1 MNTQQTAGP
10 AQRNAYSV
18 YLWME
23 IITSLASWLAF
34 TVSLIYQVTTVGL
47 NPLQLVLVGTTI
59 EVTAFIFEVPTGV
72 VADTIS
78 RKLSIIVGLILIGCG
93 FILEGSIPR
102 FETILVAQVIA
113 GIGYTF
119 TSGATEAWIAD
130 EVGETKATR
139 AFLRGSQ
146 VSYIGALIGTAAAVA
161 LGSVAINLPIIIGGA
176 IMILVGI
183 TMIVIMPET
192 GFKPT
197 PKADRTTFQSMLHT
211 LKGGVKLV
219 RGKPVLI
226 SILVL
231 GLVYGMYSEGFDR
244 LWTAHFLQDIALPAI
259 GSLQPVVWFGIIRV
273 VSLFLSIGLTEF
285 ATRKVNTDS
294 HGLVARAVLML
305 NVSMVIGLL
314 TFAVTGNFVLALLA
328 YWLTS
333 AARRTL
339 NPVYTA
345 WVNQHL
351 ESSVRATVI
360 SMTAQIDALGQIIGG
375 PIVGV
380 IGTTF
385 GVPSALL
392 ASGLILSIAL
402 PLLVRAI
409 RVDRNVI
416 TSAVEASGSD

>member
-1 MNTQQTAGP
+1 MNTQQTAAP
-10 AQRNAYSV
+10 VQRDPYSV

-23 IITSLASWLAF
+23 SITSLASWLVF
-34 TVSLIYQVTTVGL
+34 TVDLIYQVTIVGL

-78 RKLSIIVGLILIGCG
+78 RKVSIIIGLILIGCG

-102 FETILVAQVIA
+102 FETILLAQVIA

-130 EVGETKATR
+130 EVGETVATR

-146 VSYIGALIGTAAAVA
+146 VGYIGALLGIGAAVA
-161 LGSVAINLPIIIGGA
+161 LGSVAINVPIIVGGG
-176 IMILVGI
+176 IMIAVGLALI
-183 TMIVIMPET
+183 WIMPET
-192 GFKPT
+192 SFKPT
-197 PKADRTTFQSMLHT
+197 PKENRTTAQSMLHT
-211 LKGGVKLV
+211 FRGGVKLV
-219 RGKPVLI
+219 HGKPILI
-226 SILVL
+226 SILTL
-231 GLVYGMYSEGFDR
+231 GLIYGLYSEGFDR
-244 LWTAHFLQDIALPAI
+244 LWTAHFIQDIALPAI
-259 GSLQPVVWFGIIRV
+259 GNLQPVVWFGIIRA
-273 VSLFLSIGLTEF
+273 VSMLLSIGITEF
-285 ATRKVNTDS
+285 TKRRVNTND
-294 HGLVARAVLML
+294 HGIVARAVLAL
-305 NVSMVIGLL
+305 NLSMVIGLL
-314 TFAVTGNFVLALLA
+314 TFAATGNFVLALIA

-333 AARRTL
+333 ATRRTL
-339 NPVYTA
+339 DPLYTA

-380 IGTTF
+380 IGTAF
-385 GVPSALL
+385 GVPYALL

-402 PLLVRAI
+402 PLLI
-409 RVDRNVI
+409 RTLRRDRQSLAVTI
-416 TSAVEASGSD
+416 EPTSIE

>member
-1 MNTQQTAGP
+1 MITKS
-10 AQRNAYSV
+10 RAYPI

-23 IITSLASWLAF
+23 TITSLASWLVF
-34 TVSLIYQVTTVGL
+34 TVDLVYQVTIVSL
-47 NPLQLVLVGTTI
+47 NPLQLVIVGTTI
-59 EVTAFIFEVPTGV
+59 EVTAFLFEVPTGV

-78 RKLSIIVGLILIGCG
+78 RKLSIIIGTIMIGAG
-93 FILEGSIPR
+93 FILEGAIPR
-102 FETILVAQVIA
+102 FETILIAQVIA

-130 EVGETKATR
+130 EVGETTATR
-139 AFLRGSQ
+139 AFMRGSQ
-146 VSYIGALIGTAAAVA
+146 VGYIGALIGIGGAVA
-161 LGSVAINLPIIIGGA
+161 LGSAAINLPIIIGGA
-176 IMILVGI
+176 IMIAVGI
-183 TMIVIMPET
+183 VMIFVMPET

-197 PKADRTTFQSMLHT
+197 PRKDRTTFQSMLQT
-211 LKGGVKLV
+211 FKGGVKLV

-231 GLVYGMYSEGFDR
+231 GLVYGAYSEGFDR
-244 LWTAHFLQDIALPAI
+244 LWTAHFLQDIILPTL

-273 VSLFLSIGLTEF
+273 VSLLLSIGLTEF

-294 HGLVARAVLML
+294 HGLVARAVLAL

-314 TFAVTGNFVLALLA
+314 TFAITGNFVIALLA

-333 AARRTL
+333 SARRTL

-360 SMTAQIDALGQIIGG
+360 SMTSQIDALGQIIGG
-375 PIVGV
+375 PIVGF
-380 IGTTF
+380 IGTAISI
-385 GVPSALL
+385 GAALIT
-392 ASGLILSIAL
+392 SGLILAL
-402 PLLVRAI
+402 AIPLLIKAI
-409 RVDRNVI
+409 RTNQRTLALAAESTAVD
-416 TSAVEASGSD
+416 

>member
-1 MNTQQTAGP
+1 MNTRKTTAP
-10 AQRNAYSV
+10 VKRNAYSV

-23 IITSLASWLAF
+23 GITSLASWLAF
-34 TVSLIYQVTTVGL
+34 TVSIIYQVTTVGL

-78 RKLSIIVGLILIGCG
+78 RKLSIVVGLILVGCG
-93 FILEGSIPR
+93 FVLEGSIPR
-102 FETILVAQVIA
+102 FETILVAQVVA

-146 VSYIGALIGTAAAVA
+146 VSYIGALIGTAGAVA
-161 LGSVAINLPIIIGGA
+161 LGSVAINLPIIVGGA
-176 IMILVGI
+176 VMILVGLVL
-183 TMIVIMPET
+183 IVMMPET

-197 PKADRTTFQSMLHT
+197 PREDRTTFQSMLHT
-211 LKGGVKLV
+211 FKSGVKLV

-244 LWTAHFLQDIALPAI
+244 LWGAHFLQDIALPAI

-273 VSLFLSIGLTEF
+273 VSLLLSIGLIEF
-285 ATRKVNTDS
+285 ASRKVNTDS
-294 HGLVARAVLML
+294 HGLVARAVLAL
-305 NVSMVIGLL
+305 NISMVIGLL
-314 TFAVTGNFVLALLA
+314 TFAVTGNFVIALLA

-360 SMTAQIDALGQIIGG
+360 SMTAQIDALGQMIGG

-380 IGTTF
+380 IGTAF
-385 GVPSALL
+385 GVPSALF
-392 ASGLILSIAL
+392 ASGMILSIAL
-402 PLLVRAI
+402 PLLIRTIQRDRLSLVNAI
-409 RVDRNVI
+409 DPI
-416 TSAVEASGSD
+416 AIE

>member
-1 MNTQQTAGP
+1 MLTKRTAYP
-10 AQRNAYSV
+10 V

-23 IITSLASWLAF
+23 TITSLASWLVF
-34 TVSLIYQVTTVGL
+34 TVDLIYQVTIVGL
-47 NPLQLVLVGTTI
+47 NPLQLVLVGTTV

-78 RKLSIIVGLILIGCG
+78 RKVSIIAGLILIGVG
-93 FILEGSIPR
+93 FIIEGAIPR
-102 FETILVAQVIA
+102 FETILVAQVVA

-139 AFLRGSQ
+139 AFMRGSQ
-146 VSYIGALIGTAAAVA
+146 LSYVGALLGTVGAVA

-176 IMILVGI
+176 IMILVGLAL
-183 TMIVIMPET
+183 IVIMPET

-197 PKADRTTFQSMLHT
+197 PRENRTTFQSMLHT
-211 LKGGVKLV
+211 FKSGVKLV

-226 SILVL
+226 SILLL
-231 GLVYGMYSEGFDR
+231 GLIYGAYSEGFDR
-244 LWTAHFLQDIALPAI
+244 LWTAHFLQDIVLPTF
-259 GSLQPVVWFGIIRV
+259 GTLQPVVWFGIIRV
-273 VSLFLSIGLTEF
+273 VSLLLSIGLTEF

-294 HGLVARAVLML
+294 HGLVARAVLAL

-314 TFAVTGNFVLALLA
+314 TFAVTGNFVIALLA

-333 AARRTL
+333 SARRTL

-360 SMTAQIDALGQIIGG
+360 SMTSQIDALGQIIGG
-375 PIVGV
+375 PIIGV
-380 IGTTF
+380 IGTAF
-385 GVPSALL
+385 GVPFALVG
-392 ASGLILSIAL
+392 SGLILSIAL
-402 PLLVRAI
+402 PLLVRTIRIDQQRLAAI
-409 RVDRNVI
+409 
-416 TSAVEASGSD
+416 VEPVAIE